1 MRAQQSVLMTAASKS
16 RLRDRV
22 MRSMRQRP
30 GAVILR
36 SELSHLGHP
45 SQLSRVLSTLVKAGA
60 LVRVGSGVYAKT
72 RLNKFSGQLAP
83 AAPFEVIAAEAVR
96 KLGIKV
102 SLGTLAAEY
111 TYGLSTQLPMLPMA
125 TGRRLISRKIQGGS
139 KTSMYERP
147 TAKQR
152 KDTK

>member
-1 MRAQQSVLMTAASKS
+1 M
-16 RLRDRV
+16 
-22 MRSMRQRP
+22 
-30 GAVILR
+30 
-36 SELSHLGHP
+36 
-45 SQLSRVLSTLVKAGA
+45 QLSRVLSTLVKAGA

-96 KLGIKV
+96 KLRIKV
-102 SLGTLAAEY
+102 SLGTLAAEF
-111 TYGLSTQLPMLPMA
+111 TFGLSTQLPMLPMA
-125 TGRRLISRKIQGGS
+125 TGRRLIGRKIQGGS
-139 KTSMYERP
+139 KTPMYERP

>member
-1 MRAQQSVLMTAASKS
+1 M
-16 RLRDRV
+16 
-22 MRSMRQRP
+22 
-30 GAVILR
+30 
-36 SELSHLGHP
+36 
-45 SQLSRVLSTLVKAGA
+45 
-60 LVRVGSGVYAKT
+60 
-72 RLNKFSGQLAP
+72 NKFSGQLAP
-83 AAPFEVIAAEAVR
+83 AAPFEVIAAEAVQ

-111 TYGLSTQLPMLPMA
+111 TYRLSTQLPMLPMA

-139 KTSMYERP
+139 KTSMYKRP